1 MRQPWLKLL
10 GPIVATALGGY
21 CPSYSAAETLSEQI
35 LRFEEA
41 IRSLQQ
47 EIALLKTRQV
57 ERGQKG
63 DQGDAGPPGPKGDAG
78 PPGPKGDAGASVP
91 PLVVDVQ
98 LLLQNSAAGRAVRQQ
113 IEAKRAEYTKGIS
126 SQEEA
131 LRRERD
137 ALQRQQASLSPE
149 ALNQKGKDFQLKV
162 NELERNVKAER
173 EALDKSNGD
182 SLQKIQETLLK
193 IVADISKE
201 RKANMVYQRTDLVLF
216 DQSFDVTDEVLRRL
230 DKQLPTLTVS
240 FVEPNLTA
248 PAANVVAPAESV
260 KLKK

>member
-63 DQGDAGPPGPKGDAG
+63 DQGDAG